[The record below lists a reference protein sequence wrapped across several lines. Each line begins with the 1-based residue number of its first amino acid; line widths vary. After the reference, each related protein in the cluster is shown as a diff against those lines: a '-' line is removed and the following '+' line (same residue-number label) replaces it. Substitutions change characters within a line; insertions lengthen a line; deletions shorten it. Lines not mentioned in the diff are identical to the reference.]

1 MMTGKLINKV
11 TDWWEDNLRS
21 LLGRL
26 TPDRRVILIVIMLI
40 TFSGL
45 SIFMTFSS
53 IYNLGKDRG
62 EKMKVDHIERLQFEL
77 KKIQH
82 KTDSLKLQKNFQY
95 DKE

>member
-1 MMTGKLINKV
+1 MIRKLINKV
-11 TDWWEDNLRS
+11 NEYWEDGLRS

-77 KKIQH
+77 KKMRH
-82 KTDSLKLQKNFQY
+82 RMDSLKQPNNFQY
-95 DKE
+95 ERD

>member
-1 MMTGKLINKV
+1 MTGKLINKV
-11 TDWWEDNLRS
+11 ADWWGDSLRS

-26 TPDRRVILIVIMLI
+26 TPDRRVTLLVIMFI

-53 IYNLGKDRG
+53 IYNLGK
-62 EKMKVDHIERLQFEL
+62 EKGDKMYMEHIGRLQFEL

-95 DKE
+95 DRK